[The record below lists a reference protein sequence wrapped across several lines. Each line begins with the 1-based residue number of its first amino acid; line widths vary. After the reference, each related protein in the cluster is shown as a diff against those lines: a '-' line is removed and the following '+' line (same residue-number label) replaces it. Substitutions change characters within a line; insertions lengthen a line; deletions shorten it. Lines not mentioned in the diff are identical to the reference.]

1 MNFSV
6 FIATTLD
13 GFIARPDGS
22 FDFLKSVERPGEDYG
37 YAEFMKTIDVL
48 IVGRTTYD
56 VVLAM
61 PEWPWEGKRVVVL
74 TTRPAA
80 PKVGVTF
87 HNGSLV
93 DLKQKLTAEGLKRA
107 YVDGG
112 RVIQQGLD
120 ADVIDDLTLS
130 LIPMRLGAGIPLF
143 GTGVER
149 HFSVTGTKA
158 FPSGLVQLSLARRAT

>member
-6 FIATTLD
+6 FIASTLD

-22 FDFLKSVERPGEDYG
+22 FDFLESVERPGEDYG
-37 YAEFMKTIDVL
+37 YAEFMKTVDVL
-48 IVGRTTYD
+48 VVGRSTYD

-61 PEWPWEGKRVVVL
+61 PAWPWQDKRVVVL
-74 TTRPAA
+74 TTRPAEA
-80 PKVGVTF
+80 RPGVSF
-87 HNGSLV
+87 HNGPLSE
-93 DLKQKLTAEGLKRA
+93 LKQQLAAEGLKHA

-120 ADVIDDLTLS
+120 ADVIDDLTIS

-149 HFSVTGTKA
+149 RFTVTGTKA
-158 FPSGLVQLSLARRAT
+158 FPSGLVQLKLGRAP